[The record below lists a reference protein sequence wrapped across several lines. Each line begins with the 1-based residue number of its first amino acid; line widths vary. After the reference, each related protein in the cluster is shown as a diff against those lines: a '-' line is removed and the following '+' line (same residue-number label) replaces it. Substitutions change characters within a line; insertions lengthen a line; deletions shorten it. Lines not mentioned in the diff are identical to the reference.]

1 MTSNFDPAPLFALS
15 LLPYLVFLY
24 YLGRSQQ
31 LPKLTVIGFQL
42 TLLFVAVTIAAAVFA
57 LVRYDSELVAVDWL
71 HGCAEAFLTLSN
83 ACIVAGLLRSKSQE
97 PVNNSYDEEILGQ

>member
-1 MTSNFDPAPLFALS
+1 
-15 LLPYLVFLY
+15 VFLY
-24 YLGRSQQ
+24 HLGRSQK

-71 HGCAEAFLTLSN
+71 HGGAEAFLTLSN

>member
-24 YLGRSQQ
+24 HLGRSQK

-71 HGCAEAFLTLSN
+71 HGAAEAFLTLSN
-83 ACIVAGLLRSKSQE
+83 ACIVAWLLRAKSQE
-97 PVNNSYDEEILGQ
+97 PVNNSYDEEILGR

>member
-1 MTSNFDPAPLFALS
+1 M
-15 LLPYLVFLY
+15 
-24 YLGRSQQ
+24 
-31 LPKLTVIGFQL
+31 LPKLTVLGFQL

-71 HGCAEAFLTLSN
+71 HGGAEAFLTLSN

-97 PVNNSYDEEILGQ
+97 PVNNSYEEEILGQ

>member
-1 MTSNFDPAPLFALS
+1 M
-15 LLPYLVFLY
+15 FLY

-31 LPKLTVIGFQL
+31 LPNLTVIGFQL

-71 HGCAEAFLTLSN
+71 HGGAEAFLTLSN

>member
-1 MTSNFDPAPLFALS
+1 MTLNFDPAPLFALS

-71 HGCAEAFLTLSN
+71 HGGAEAFLTLSN
-83 ACIVAGLLRSKSQE
+83 AFIVAGLLRSKSQD
-97 PVNNSYDEEILGQ
+97 PVNNSYDEEILGR

>member
-57 LVRYDSELVAVDWL
+57 LIRYDSELVAVDWL
-71 HGCAEAFLTLSN
+71 HGGAEAFLTLSN
-83 ACIVAGLLRSKSQE
+83 ACIVAGLLRAKSQE
-97 PVNNSYDEEILGQ
+97 PVNNSYDEEILGR

>member
-1 MTSNFDPAPLFALS
+1 M
-15 LLPYLVFLY
+15 FLY
-24 YLGRSQQ
+24 YLGRSKQ

-57 LVRYDSELVAVDWL
+57 LIRYDSELVAVDWL
-71 HGCAEAFLTLSN
+71 HGGAEAFLTLSN

>member
-24 YLGRSQQ
+24 HLGRSQK

-57 LVRYDSELVAVDWL
+57 LIRYDSELVAVDWL
-71 HGCAEAFLTLSN
+71 HGGAEAFLTLSN

>member
-57 LVRYDSELVAVDWL
+57 LIRYDSELVAVDWL
-71 HGCAEAFLTLSN
+71 HGGAEAFLTLIN